1 MVKEVEIKKLN
12 GKTQYVD
19 WETGEELFKRSDC
32 LPLKELEDRIKDLEK
47 ELTKEESMP
56 SSDFEHKFLAL
67 DFYKGLLKNG

>member
-1 MVKEVEIKKLN
+1 MVKEAEVRKLN

-32 LPLKELEDRIKDLEK
+32 LPLKEIEDRIKDLEK
-47 ELTKEESMP
+47 ELTNEEPMP
-56 SSDFEHKFLAL
+56 SNKFEYKFLAL